1 MEKFDA
7 DYFYGKKNS
16 NYSNYEKI
24 DPSETFKTVISF
36 ISKEGIT
43 GRLLDV
49 GCAFGLLLQ
58 ETDRF
63 FDEVYGCDVSR
74 FAIDRAR
81 EHNPG
86 ADLRVVDI
94 DEHLPYPDEFFDCIT
109 ALDVLEHTRSFEE
122 SLRRLVNKLKPR
134 GHMIISTP
142 IDAWPRRLFGSLDRD
157 KTHISIPKE
166 SRLKESIHELELTII
181 RERKYAPF
189 PILREIPRI
198 PAQIELILS
207 RK

>member
-1 MEKFDA
+1 MEKFNA

-16 NYSNYEKI
+16 NYSNYEGI
-24 DPSETFKTVISF
+24 DPSERFKTVISF
-36 ISKEGIT
+36 ISEEGIT

-58 ETDRF
+58 ETSCF
-63 FDEVYGCDVSR
+63 FDEVYGCDVSQ

-81 EHNPG
+81 EYNPG

-94 DEHLPYPDEFFDCIT
+94 EEHLPYPDEFFDCIT

-122 SLRRLVNKLKPR
+122 SLGRVVTKLRRG
-134 GHMIISTP
+134 GHMIISSP
-142 IDAWPRRLFGSLDRD
+142 LDAWPRRLFGSLDRD

-166 SRLKESIHELELTII
+166 SRLKEFIQELKLAIVC
-181 RERKYAPF
+181 ERKYAPF
-189 PILREIPRI
+189 PFFSEIPRI
-198 PAQIELILS
+198 PAQIELIL
-207 RK
+207 RRN